1 MGRLIVNGFVLPLVK
16 NMKLKLE
23 MDSDQE
29 IESITLDVS
38 GGKLTVR
45 NENGPAM
52 TITGR
57 DDGCIYFTGRGYA
70 LMVLNETPATVG
82 ATITLEVTGPSGG
95 IKI

>member
-38 GGKLTVR
+38 GGKLTVE
-45 NENGPAM
+45 NKNGPAM
-52 TITGR
+52 TITGK
-57 DDGCIYFTGRGYA
+57 DKGCIYFIGKDCA
-70 LMVLNETPATVG
+70 LMALNETPATVG
-82 ATITLEVTGPSGG
+82 ATITFDVLNQAG